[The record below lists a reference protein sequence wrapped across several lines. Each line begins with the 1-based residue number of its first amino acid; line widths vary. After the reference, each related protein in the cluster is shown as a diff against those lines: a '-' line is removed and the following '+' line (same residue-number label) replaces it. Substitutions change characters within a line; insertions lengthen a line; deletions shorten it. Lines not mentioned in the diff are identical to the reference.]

1 MSEIKIT
8 ADGSHTLYVKELDE
22 HYHSTHGAIAESK
35 HIFIDS
41 GLLFLKKNDIRII
54 EMGFGTGLNAF
65 MTLME
70 AKQTG
75 LNVFYTGI
83 EKYPVS
89 TDLTSELNYAD
100 FFPEEYMEDY
110 LKISDSPWN
119 DTITIRNN
127 FQLRKIEADI
137 RDYQIDEFVDL
148 VYYDAF
154 APDKQPELWTDEIFQ
169 RFFQAM
175 NPGGILTTYA
185 AKGKV
190 RRSMV
195 GAGFHVERIP
205 GPPGKREMLRAS
217 KNM

>member
-8 ADGSHTLYVKELDE
+8 ADGSHTLYVKDLDE
-22 HYHSTHGAIAESK
+22 HYHSIHGAIAESK
-35 HIFIDS
+35 HIFIDA

-70 AKQTG
+70 AEQTG
-75 LNVFYTGI
+75 INVFYTGI

-89 TDLTSELNYAD
+89 TDLTSQLNYAD

-110 LKISDSPWN
+110 LKINDSPWN

-190 RRSMV
+190 RRSMI

-205 GPPGKREMLRAS
+205 GPPGKREMLRAI
-217 KNM
+217 KNL